1 MNRADGAPLAL
12 AAVAALVLGSQL
24 QRGSK
29 NTDGGQLDLRPSG
42 GHLRLP
48 PAFRVLYNREWVGEE
63 DEDGGVER
71 GYEEGF
77 ITKHQETTV
86 FPVFHGP
93 NAKERQE
100 KFLQA
105 NQGLIRLAEDVND
118 AEVMEFWDLPE
129 DLPAPNALKVVW
141 RIVFKVESF
150 YPSTDGET
158 VYEGLGTEL
167 FQFREHWYDEREN
180 YDTYTV
186 NLDDIKLRTILGNTR
201 HYRWPE
207 SVKRLIWFGLQ
218 KSLGSYRNTSKKAF
232 REAMKQIL
240 DQVILED
247 TGMTRLDL
255 EHFLVS
261 LRGVRELQPG

>member
-1 MNRADGAPLAL
+1 MKRDSGAPLAL
-12 AAVAALVLGSQL
+12 ATVAGLALVSQI
-24 QRGSK
+24 QRGS
-29 NTDGGQLDLRPSG
+29 NNMDGRQLDLRPAG

-48 PAFRVLYNREWVGEE
+48 TAFRVLYNREWVGEE
-63 DEDGGVER
+63 DEDGGIER

-77 ITKHQETTV
+77 ITKYQQPTV

-93 NAKERQE
+93 NAKERKE

-105 NQGLIRLAEDVND
+105 NQGLIRFAEDVND
-118 AEVMEFWDLPE
+118 AEVMEFWGLPE
-129 DLPAPNALKVVW
+129 DLPAPNALKAVW
-141 RIVFKVESF
+141 KIVFKVESI
-150 YPSTDGET
+150 YPSMDGET
-158 VYEGLGTEL
+158 VYEGLGTEP

-180 YDTYTV
+180 YDIYTV

-218 KSLGSYRNTSKKAF
+218 KSLGSYTNKSKKEF
-232 REAMKQIL
+232 KEAMKQAL

-247 TGMTRLDL
+247 TGMTRLEL

-261 LRGVRELQPG
+261 LRGIRDLQPG